1 MSKRSHVVMAAALAA
16 ASALLVAAPAARAQA
31 FPTHPIR
38 MIVPYP
44 VGGSVDVLGR
54 AVADQLQAGLGQ
66 PVVAD
71 NRTGA
76 TGTIAHQMV
85 ATATPDG
92 YTIGMS
98 GTSPLVLAPHQYRNL
113 PYDPLKDFV
122 YLSCA
127 GTTPFVL
134 DVNPALPVRSVQE
147 LVAYAK
153 ANPGKLNFGSAGL
166 GNSAHLSGELF
177 KRVTGIDMVHVPYKG
192 NALAMTDLVSG
203 QIQVLFDPVQT
214 SLPQIKAGRVR
225 PLAVTSKTRFDQLP
239 DLPTIAESGYPAYEF
254 VVWYAFIAP
263 AATPSPI
270 VTRLNAEINKVLR
283 DPAMKA
289 RFSAQGATL
298 TESTPDGCASFVKAE
313 LAQWGKMFS
322 DLGIKPE

>member
-1 MSKRSHVVMAAALAA
+1 MSKRSRVVMVAAVAA
-16 ASALLVAAPAARAQA
+16 ASALPAVAPAARAQA

-66 PVVAD
+66 PVVPD

-85 ATATPDG
+85 ATAPPDG

-134 DVNPALPVRSVQE
+134 DVNPALPVHSVQE

-225 PLAVTSKTRFDQLP
+225 PLAVTSRTRFDQLP
-239 DLPTIAESGYPAYEF
+239 DLPTIAESGYPSYEF

-263 AATPSPI
+263 TATPSPI

-298 TESTPDGCASFVKAE
+298 AESTPDGCASFVKAE
-313 LAQWGKMFS
+313 LVQWGKMFA